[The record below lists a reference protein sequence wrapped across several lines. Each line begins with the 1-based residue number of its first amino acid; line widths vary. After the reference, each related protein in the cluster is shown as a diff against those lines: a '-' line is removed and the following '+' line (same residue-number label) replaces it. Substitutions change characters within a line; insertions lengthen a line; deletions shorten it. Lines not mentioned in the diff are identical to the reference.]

1 MGVKAGPR
9 IVQNGLILD
18 VDAAVSRSYSG
29 SGLTANGLVGGIGGT
44 LINGV
49 GYGTANNGHFIF
61 DGTNDQIQISQIGS
75 ALLSGS
81 QDFTI
86 SAWVQSSG
94 GTGTIFAN
102 YLAGNLQV
110 LYSPS
115 YIGLWLNGAV
125 AYANT
130 ATYYSANIVN
140 LVAQRSSGTNI
151 TIYLNGQVI
160 KTGTSNS
167 TIGTTLDFRIGANTA
182 NGELFQGKL
191 YNIQVYNRALTAQEI
206 RQNYN
211 ATKKRYGL

>member
-29 SGLTANGLVGGIGGT
+29 SGLTVNGLVGGIGGT

-191 YNIQVYNRALTAQEI
+191 YNIQVYNRALSASEVL
-206 RQNYN
+206 QNYN
-211 ATKKRYGL
+211 ATKGRYR

>member
-206 RQNYN
+206 LQNYN
-211 ATKKRYGL
+211 ATKGRYI

>member
-1 MGVKAGPR
+1 MGLSHSPSLVMDGLVFSIDAG
-9 IVQNGLILD
+9 N
-18 VDAAVSRSYSG
+18 SRCYSG
-29 SGLTANGLVGGIGGT
+29 SGNTVNGLISGIGGT

-49 GYGTANNGHFIF
+49 GFGTANNGHFVF
-61 DGTNDQIQISQIGS
+61 DGTNDQIQISQVGN

-110 LYSPS
+110 LYSPN

-167 TIGTTLDFRIGANTA
+167 TIGTTQDFRIGANTA

-191 YNIQVYNRALTAQEI
+191 YNLHVYNRALSAQEI
-206 RQNYN
+206 KQNYN

>member
-1 MGVKAGPR
+1 MGLGHSPR
-9 IVQNGLILD
+9 IISDGLIFYLD
-18 VDAAVSRSYSG
+18 AGNPRCYAG
-29 SGLTANGLVGGIGGT
+29 TGLTCYDLRASLAGFLV
-44 LINGV
+44 NGV
-49 GYGTANNGHFIF
+49 GFGTANNGHFIF

-191 YNIQVYNRALTAQEI
+191 YNLQVHNRALSSTEI
-206 RQNYN
+206 LQNY
-211 ATKKRYGL
+211 ASVKGRYGL

>member
-1 MGVKAGPR
+1 MGLSHSPSIVMDGLVFSLDAG
-9 IVQNGLILD
+9 N
-18 VDAAVSRSYSG
+18 SRCYSG
-29 SGLTANGLVGGIGGT
+29 SGNIVNGLISGIGGT

-49 GYGTANNGHFIF
+49 GFGTANNGHFVF
-61 DGTNDQIQISQIGS
+61 DGTNDQIQISQVGN

-110 LYSPS
+110 LYSPN

-167 TIGTTLDFRIGANTA
+167 TIGTTQDFRIGANTA

-191 YNIQVYNRALTAQEI
+191 YNLHVYNRALSAQEI
-206 RQNYN
+206 KQNYN

>member
-29 SGLTANGLVGGIGGT
+29 SGLTVNGLVGGIGGT

-191 YNIQVYNRALTAQEI
+191 YNIQVYNRALSATEVL
-206 RQNYN
+206 QNYN
-211 ATKKRYGL
+211 ATKGRYR